1 MSRKHSLHQLL
12 KNPHIW
18 KAGSAFTDDAAA
30 VSTGFEN
37 LDRAL
42 AGGWPIGVLTEL
54 LLDSYGIGELK
65 LLMPALVRLSQQ
77 YSEAQGAS
85 EPVAERWILWISP
98 PYTPYAP
105 ALEQVGMDISRVLVV
120 HSGHRVDVLWA
131 MEQALRS
138 ATCAAVLAWFRAVD
152 ERSMRRL
159 QLAAKAGDCW
169 AVLFRPARFIRD
181 SSPAAL
187 RIHLQPDSDTIRLD
201 IVKNRSG
208 RPGTVFVNT

>member
-1 MSRKHSLHQLL
+1 MSNKHSLHQLL

-18 KAGSAFTDDAAA
+18 KAGSAFTDAAA

-42 AGGWPIGVLTEL
+42 AGGWPVGVLTEL

-65 LLMPALVRLSQQ
+65 LVMPALVRLSQQ
-77 YSEAQGAS
+77 PGEGRGSL
-85 EPVAERWILWISP
+85 EPAVERWILWISP
-98 PYTPYAP
+98 PHIPYAP

-120 HSGHRVDVLWA
+120 HSEHRVDVLWA

-138 ATCAAVLAWFRAVD
+138 AACAAVLAWSQAVD

-159 QLAAKAGDCW
+159 QLAAEAGGCW

-181 SSPAAL
+181 SSPAEL
-187 RIHLQPDSDTIRLD
+187 RIHLRPDSDTIRLD

-208 RPGTVFVNT
+208 RPDTVFVDT